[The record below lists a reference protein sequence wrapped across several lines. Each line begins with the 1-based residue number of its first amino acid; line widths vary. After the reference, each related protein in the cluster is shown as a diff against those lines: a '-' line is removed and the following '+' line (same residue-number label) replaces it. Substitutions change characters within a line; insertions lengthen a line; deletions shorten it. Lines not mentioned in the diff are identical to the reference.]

1 LRPYL
6 QLKWFSVNCG
16 YANCHLL
23 RLLSTQKNTIT
34 FFSLLF
40 SSFQFLRLKLCIVW
54 CFLSD
59 HWHLFLFYSV
69 FRFLLI
75 KLSCHFIFLSDY
87 QSIHLI
93 LCGLGTWTYNF
104 ESQKMDEMIQF
115 HFGLL
120 NSFLDLSIFY
130 LFMPGGI
137 NQHKCPPR
145 SASRV
150 KITLYIIQLVWKW
163 HFLFTF
169 YGH

>member
-1 LRPYL
+1 MRPNL

-104 ESQKMDEMIQF
+104 ESQKNGWNDSIPFWSSEQF
-115 HFGLL
+115 FRFKY
-120 NSFLDLSIFY
+120 FLSVHALR
-130 LFMPGGI
+130 
-137 NQHKCPPR
+137 NQPTK